1 MNNNLKL
8 GLYYRQSNIQCDYPG
23 RVDCGDRPVCDHNDE
38 NCHDWHLTTTTKN
51 PTPCDGIDCDHGDD
65 FYPEG
70 NAAIYLDKNI
80 LLCKI
85 IIYYKYF
92 LGVCKPCFCQCH
104 DGVQDEICCPQPLV
118 FNPATNTCDWTYNT
132 DGC

>member
-1 MNNNLKL
+1 MNINLKL

-80 LLCKI
+80 LLC
-85 IIYYKYF
+85 
-92 LGVCKPCFCQCH
+92 
-104 DGVQDEICCPQPLV
+104 
-118 FNPATNTCDWTYNT
+118 NYNY
-132 DGC
+132 CIL

>member
-1 MNNNLKL
+1 M
-8 GLYYRQSNIQCDYPG
+8 
-23 RVDCGDRPVCDHNDE
+23 
-38 NCHDWHLTTTTKN
+38 TTTTKN